1 MIEEFVQDLRQAE
14 VEAKDIIKTAKE
26 KAQTIE
32 RDSQARLAVL
42 RSSAESSLQQR
53 IGALDQEAHH
63 QIQLAQDQLQEDIQE
78 GLQSVERSAR
88 EHKDAALNF
97 LLSELISR

>member
-1 MIEEFVQDLRQAE
+1 MIEEFVQGLRQAE
-14 VEAKDIIKTAKE
+14 IEAKDIVKAAKE

-32 RDSQARLAVL
+32 RDSQARLAAL
-42 RSSAESSLQQR
+42 RSSADLSLQQR
-53 IGALDQEAHH
+53 IGALDQESQHE
-63 QIQLAQDQLQEDIQE
+63 IRLAQDQLQQDIQE

-97 LLSELISR
+97 LLSELISH